1 MLWGILRVALAF
13 VALSGLAAVIFFLL
27 CLIPEG
33 DNAKNTKL
41 K

>member
-1 MLWGILRVALAF
+1 MIWGILKIALGF

-27 CLIPEG
+27 CLMPEG